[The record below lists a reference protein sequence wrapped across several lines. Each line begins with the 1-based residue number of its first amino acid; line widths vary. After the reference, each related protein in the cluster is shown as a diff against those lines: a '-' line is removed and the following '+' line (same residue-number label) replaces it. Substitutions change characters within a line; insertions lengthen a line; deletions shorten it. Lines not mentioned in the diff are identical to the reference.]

1 MGLRLLGSS
10 GRLPMKLIQASCLA
24 ALMLCLG
31 GGAHAEDLQTVGDP
45 DVLGFSARR
54 LARMTSW
61 FEAQTKKGDP
71 SGFVVAVARGG
82 KLAYLQPIGFADHDK
97 AIPMRADSIFRIGSM
112 SKQITSVATMMLV
125 DEGKLDLD
133 APVAQYLPEIRD
145 SQVVKTDPATGDA
158 ILLELEPAKRAM
170 TIRDLLRN
178 TSGLVYPMADYADPG
193 FGNTAIHL
201 LYGARAPFRRDKPIA
216 SFVASLGTLPLLHQP
231 GEVWE
236 YAIGYDVLGRVIEV
250 VSGQTFDQFL
260 QSRLFAPLRMVD
272 TGFYVPEDKL
282 ARLVAVPGPQ
292 PAHLSDLARLVAVPG
307 GQPPLLDWDVTKP
320 PTFFSGGGGIVS
332 TAPDLLRFCQML
344 LNEGELDGARILRP
358 ETVRLMMTNSL
369 PSDMHVAGHEA
380 GPAFGTGWG
389 LGFAIRTNPDFSV
402 IPGAVGSFNW
412 QGSWGTFF
420 SVDPAQKLILLMLM
434 QRPQYREN
442 GFYFNAI
449 RRLPYAALKVPQ
461 VAAPLTS
468 QPSNAAPLTDYV
480 GRYDFGGSAS
490 SLDRQIFVA
499 DGNGWTGLKSVV
511 VETDGLRV
519 IKPVDGGP
527 AARAGVLAGDLIT
540 AIDDASIRGQTLE
553 AALRR
558 IPGPVNAKIK
568 LKIARETQSD
578 PVVVAFAREAV
589 PSHSVAL
596 RIRITDG
603 KLVVEATGAWS
614 VLDFDKGEPTPV
626 AALSKDEF
634 RVEGGDHT
642 RIKFIRDAAGK
653 VSGAVLNPGRWEQH
667 GALVQ

>member
-1 MGLRLLGSS
+1 
-10 GRLPMKLIQASCLA
+10 MKLIQASCMA
-24 ALMLCLG
+24 ALMFCLG
-31 GGAHAEDLQTVGDP
+31 GVAHADDLQTVGDP
-45 DVLGFSARR
+45 DSLGFSARR

-97 AIPMRADSIFRIGSM
+97 TIPMRADSIFRIGSM

-133 APVAQYLPEIRD
+133 APVAQYLPELKD
-145 SQVVKTDPATGDA
+145 KQVVKTDPATGDA

-178 TSGLVYPMADYADPG
+178 TSGLVYAMADYADPG
-193 FGNTAIHL
+193 FGNTAIHV
-201 LYGARAPFRRDKPIA
+201 LYGAKAPLRHDKPIA
-216 SFVASLGTLPLLHQP
+216 SFVTSLGTLPLLHQP

-282 ARLVAVPGPQ
+282 ARLVAVPGAQ
-292 PAHLSDLARLVAVPG
+292 PAPLSDG
-307 GQPPLLDWDVTKP
+307 DVTKP

-369 PSDMHVAGHEA
+369 PPDMHVAGHEA

-389 LGFAIRTNPDFSV
+389 LGFAIRTNPDFSM

-434 QRPQYREN
+434 QRPQYRDN

-449 RRLPYAALKVPQ
+449 RRLPYAALKVPE

-499 DGNGWTGLKSVV
+499 DGNGWIGLKSVA

-540 AIDDASIRGQTLE
+540 AIDDASIRGLTLE

-568 LKIARETQSD
+568 LKISRVTQGD

-596 RIRITDG
+596 RIRVTDG
-603 KLVVEATGAWS
+603 KLLVEATGAWS

-634 RVEGGDHT
+634 HVEGGDHT
-642 RIKFIRDAAGK
+642 RIAFVRDAAGK
-653 VSGAVLNPGRWEQH
+653 VNGAVLNPGPWEQR
-667 GALVQ
+667 GTLVQ